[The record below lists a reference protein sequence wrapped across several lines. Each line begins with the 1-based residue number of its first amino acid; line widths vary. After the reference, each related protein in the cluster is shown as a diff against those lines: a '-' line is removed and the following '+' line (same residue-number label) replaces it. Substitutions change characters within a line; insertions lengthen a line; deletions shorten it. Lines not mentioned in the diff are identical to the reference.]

1 MKKVLLIIL
10 ASLVFGCNDPDAP
23 DCLKSAGDVITFS
36 TELDIFNSIE
46 VNDEFIITL
55 RTDPDRSITITTGE
69 NLLPNV
75 RFEIVNDRL
84 ILADDNGCRWVRDYN
99 FPEVT
104 ITSPELTEIRQNG
117 GGLIRSDQAITFSE
131 ITLVSEDRSGDFDL
145 EIVNN
150 KTRIVNNDLSNYT
163 LKGRTNS
170 LNIVFASGDGRFD
183 GSELEADEVE
193 IFQRGT
199 NDIVVHALE
208 SLSGRIISNG
218 NVIYTKTIPP
228 VLDVSMEGSG
238 KLIFRE

>member
-36 TELDIFNSIE
+36 TKLDIFNSIE
-46 VNDEFIITL
+46 VNDEFIVTL
-55 RTDPDRSITITTGE
+55 RTDSDRSITITTGE

-99 FPEVT
+99 FPEVI

-117 GGLIRSDQAITFSE
+117 GGIVKSNEELTFDNFKMISK
-131 ITLVSEDRSGDFDL
+131 DHSGDFDL
-145 EIVNN
+145 VVSS
-150 KTRIVNNDLSNYT
+150 RIIQISNNDVSNFKIAGYT
-163 LKGRTNS
+163 KKLIIG
-170 LNIVFASGDGRFD
+170 FASGDGRFD